1 MSDQQ
6 FIGVIGAGT
15 MGLGIAQAFACIDCN
30 VTVIEADAS
39 RHAHARDQLETSLR
53 RAGELGKLKEEPEDV
68 ILRVRLASDVTDI
81 PGDTSLVIEAVPE
94 VAAVKVEVLA
104 AVQAVVSDESVLAS
118 NTSSL
123 SITELGAV
131 LEHPQRFLGMHF
143 FNPVPGSKLVELV
156 ISEATSDDVVTKATD
171 WAGLLGKQPIVVRDS
186 PGFATSR
193 LGVLLGLE
201 AIRMLEEGVASAASI
216 DEAMELGY
224 RHSMGPLRSTDLV
237 GLDVRMT
244 IAEHLHA
251 TLGERF
257 SVPTLL
263 REKVA
268 RGEYGKKTG
277 QGFFAWE

>member
-6 FIGVIGAGT
+6 VIGVIGAGT
-15 MGLGIAQAFACIDCN
+15 MGLGIAQAFASIECN
-30 VTVIEADAS
+30 VTVIETDAS
-39 RHAHARDQLETSLR
+39 RHPHAQDQLETSLR
-53 RAGELGKLKEEPEDV
+53 RAGELGKLKEEPEDAIV
-68 ILRVRLASDVTDI
+68 RVRLASDVTDI
-81 PGDTSLVIEAVPE
+81 PGDASLVIEAVPE

-104 AVQAVVSDESVLAS
+104 AIEAVVSDEAVLAS

-156 ISEATSDDVVTKATD
+156 ISEATSDDVVKKATD
-171 WAGLLGKQPIVVRDS
+171 WAGLLGKKPIVVRDS

-216 DEAMELGY
+216 DDAMELGY
-224 RHSMGPLRSTDLV
+224 RHPMGPLRSTDLV
-237 GLDVRMT
+237 GLDVRMA

-257 SVPTLL
+257 SVPNLL

-277 QGFFAWE
+277 KGFFAWE